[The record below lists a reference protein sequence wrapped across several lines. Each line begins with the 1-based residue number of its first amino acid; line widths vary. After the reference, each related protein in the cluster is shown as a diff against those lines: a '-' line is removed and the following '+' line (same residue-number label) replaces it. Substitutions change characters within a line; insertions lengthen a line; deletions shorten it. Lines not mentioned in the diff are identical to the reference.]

1 MVIEK
6 KFGRAKFIIGTQK
19 AIGGAI
25 FFVCASFTDGMVL
38 LIEQLIE
45 LLAML

>member
-6 KFGRAKFIIGTQK
+6 KFGRAKFIIGTQQ
-19 AIGGAI
+19 AVIGVTT
-25 FFVCASFTDGMVL
+25 FYCASFTDKMIL

-45 LLAML
+45 LFAML